1 MNIGE
6 KIFLLRKQF
15 GLSQEALAEK
25 LGVTRQAVSKWES
38 GSSVPELETV
48 VALARTFGV
57 TTDYLLSFDA
67 PSPHATVPASTKEDW
82 LERLPGVIRKLFLRF
97 GWLGGV
103 YMAAAGALF
112 TAMGAL
118 SRYLVRQMFLG
129 FDNGFSSVIGVP
141 GGYPG
146 FSSITVDTN
155 LAGFSDFYTQQMEQ
169 AVTRNPVSI
178 MGSFIMAIG
187 IVLMVVGI
195 CLAFYLKKKGNSA
208 Q

>member
-129 FDNGFSSVIGVP
+129 FDNGFSS
-141 GGYPG
+141 
-146 FSSITVDTN
+146 ITVDTN

-169 AVTRNPVSI
+169 AVTSNPVSI

-195 CLAFYLKKKGNSA
+195 CLAFCLKKKGNSA